1 MNNIFKLKYE
11 GLLKRFL
18 NTTSSK
24 GVILLFIKAL
34 FDISLLYQK
43 YVPKN
48 PLILRKLPSKELKNV
63 IKMECPIENLENNKE
78 KQVIIQSSKNLRRL
92 FDYNEKNVNFRS
104 KRHVSNAPRNIHASS
119 LKKIHLI

>member
-48 PLILRKLPSKELKNV
+48 SLLLRKLPSKELKNV
-63 IKMECPIENLENNKE
+63 IKMECPIDNLDNNKE

-92 FDYNEKNVNFRS
+92 FDYSEKNVNISS
-104 KRHVSNAPRNIHASS
+104 KRHVSNAPRNILASS
-119 LKKIHLI
+119 LKKILSI